1 MPLTKSGRK
10 VLRKLQ
16 KTYGKKEGK
25 SIFYALIN
33 KGVKGSSKWHRKR
46 KRKRK

>member
-10 VLRKLQ
+10 VLRRLR
-16 KTYGKKEGK
+16 KTYGKKRGTR
-25 SIFYALIN
+25 IFYALIN

-46 KRKRK
+46 RK